1 MRNRYLVAY
10 DIRDP
15 IRLRDMRRTMMGFGE
30 PLQYSV
36 FLCELSSKEKVIM
49 ISTVSGVIQHSVDS
63 ILVIDLGPLGGR
75 GNECIEF
82 LGQPRELTERGP
94 TVI

>member
-15 IRLRDMRRTMMGFGE
+15 VRLRDMRRTMMGFGE

-36 FLCELSSKEKVIM
+36 FLCELSPKEKVIM
-49 ISTVSGVIQHSVDS
+49 ISTVSGVIQHLVDS
-63 ILVIDLGPLGGR
+63 VLVIDLGPLGGR
-75 GNECIEF
+75 GNECMEF
-82 LGQPRELTERGP
+82 LGQSQELTERGP
-94 TVI
+94 VVI

>member
-15 IRLRDMRRTMMGFGE
+15 VRLRDMRRTMMGFGE

-36 FLCELSSKEKVIM
+36 FVCELSQKEKVIM
-49 ISTVSGVIQHSVDS
+49 ISTVSGVIQHLVDS
-63 ILVIDLGPLGGR
+63 VLVIDLGPLGGR

-82 LGQPRELTERGP
+82 LGQSKELTERGP
-94 TVI
+94 VVI